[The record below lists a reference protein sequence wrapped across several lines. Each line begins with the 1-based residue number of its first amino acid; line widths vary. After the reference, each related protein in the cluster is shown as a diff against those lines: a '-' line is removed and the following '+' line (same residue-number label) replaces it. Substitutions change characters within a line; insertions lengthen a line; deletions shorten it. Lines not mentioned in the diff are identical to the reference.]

1 MTILAIFVYS
11 RKMKMKCTFFIFLFL
26 FSNVTNAAPSNRDL
40 YIQCSDV
47 FFASSDIVVCMTKK
61 LSESEKHLIK
71 EQKRALTLLKQWNV
85 DQALKDKATKRI
97 IESNHEFKRYKKYNC
112 NFSMSLMGG
121 SVSNSHEIYEKACL
135 TSLNIQYIEQLEGDL
150 TLIQKK

>member
-1 MTILAIFVYS
+1 
-11 RKMKMKCTFFIFLFL
+11 MKKICVFISLFFQLKSIA
-26 FSNVTNAAPSNRDL
+26 NAAPSNRDL

-85 DQALKDKATKRI
+85 DQALKDKATKKI
-97 IESNHEFKRYKKYNC
+97 IESNNEFKKYKKYNC

-121 SVSNSHEIYEKACL
+121 SVSNSHEITEKACL

>member
-1 MTILAIFVYS
+1 
-11 RKMKMKCTFFIFLFL
+11 MKKICVFIFLFFQL
-26 FSNVTNAAPSNRDL
+26 KSIANAAPSNRDL

-71 EQKRALTLLKQWNV
+71 EQKRVLALLKQWNV
-85 DQALKDKATKRI
+85 DQALKDNATKRI
-97 IESNHEFKRYKKYNC
+97 IDSNNEFKKYKKYNC

-121 SVSNSHEIYEKACL
+121 SVSNSHEITEKACL

>member
-1 MTILAIFVYS
+1 
-11 RKMKMKCTFFIFLFL
+11 MKKICVFIFLFFQL
-26 FSNVTNAAPSNRDL
+26 KSIANAAPSNRDL

-71 EQKRALTLLKQWNV
+71 EQKRVLALLKQWNV
-85 DQALKDKATKRI
+85 DQALKDNATKSI
-97 IESNHEFKRYKKYNC
+97 IESNNEFKKYNC

-121 SVSNSHEIYEKACL
+121 SVSNSHEITEKACL

>member
-1 MTILAIFVYS
+1 
-11 RKMKMKCTFFIFLFL
+11 MKKICVFIFLF
-26 FSNVTNAAPSNRDL
+26 FHFKSIANAAPSNRDL

-47 FFASSDIVVCMTKK
+47 FFVSSDIVVCMTKK
-61 LSESEKHLIK
+61 LSESEKLLIK

-85 DQALKDKATKRI
+85 DQALKDNAKKTI
-97 IESNHEFKRYKKYNC
+97 IESNREFKKYKKYNC

-135 TSLNIQYIEQLEGDL
+135 TSLNLQYIEQLEGDL
-150 TLIQKK
+150 TLLQKK